1 MNKLHNIRYGFM
13 KCSWTFG
20 QWCSLMFPHIPY
32 EGKTYED
39 CTMEDLKWWF
49 FEYLNNFEGDFE
61 GD

>member
-1 MNKLHNIRYGFM
+1 
-13 KCSWTFG
+13 
-20 QWCSLMFPHIPY
+20 MFPHIPY